1 MFTDVQRERFHN
13 DGAILIKNAL
23 KDEWIKV
30 LATGLNTCFNEPDG
44 MSSELVMLDTQM
56 RVDQFPAARSEALR
70 NFIHSSGV
78 ADLVAKMIDAPVR
91 FYMDQ
96 MFVKP
101 SGEMMP
107 TAWHQDTSYY
117 NVEGSDL
124 IRAWVSP
131 DPVPR
136 GASLEIVRGSHKWNI
151 AYRPLVGRDSK
162 ISKKKH
168 QEVLEKARRKGFY
181 ERAGKEFSY
190 NNSLLDTSLP
200 EIPDIENNRESFD
213 IIGWDYEPCDVILF
227 HGNLIHGACNEMVL
241 TYPRRAHAIMFAGPD
256 VRYLKRLGRVIP
268 DPKALASFKP
278 QTGQYLSDFGDIFP
292 LVS

>member
-30 LATGLNTCFNEPDG
+30 LAIGLDTCFNEPDG

-56 RVDQFPAARSEALR
+56 RVDQFPAARSEALK

-78 ADLVAKMIDAPVR
+78 ADLVSKMIDSPVR

-136 GASLEIVRGSHKWNI
+136 GASLEIVRGSHKWNVT
-151 AYRPLVGRDSK
+151 YRPLVGRDPS
-162 ISKKKH
+162 ISEEKH
-168 QEVLEKARRKGFY
+168 RTNLEKARELGFY
-181 ERAGKEFSY
+181 ERSREDFAY
-190 NNSLLDTSLP
+190 NDAMLDTSLP
-200 EIPDIENNRESFD
+200 EIPDIESMRESFD
-213 IIGWDYEPCDVILF
+213 IIGWDYEPGDVILF
-227 HGNLIHGACNEMVL
+227 YGNAIHAACNDTVL
-241 TYPRRAHAIMFAGPD
+241 DYPRRAHAIMYAGSN
-256 VRYLKRLGRVIP
+256 VRYKKRLGRVIP
-268 DPKALASFKP
+268 DPKALNIYKP
-278 QTGQYLSDFGDIFP
+278 KTGQCLSEFGNTFP
-292 LVS
+292 IVG